1 MAACLVAK
9 TGLAGG
15 SQIGSTKWPPR
26 PATQMPEI
34 FATRPWNSTALPA
47 SWTRLP
53 VLMTVGIMVAMDEGD
68 TQTGVKSARRLQ
80 DLPEWLVVDVDV
92 TDKGFPCEP
101 C

>member
-1 MAACLVAK
+1 
-9 TGLAGG
+9 
-15 SQIGSTKWPPR
+15 
-26 PATQMPEI
+26 
-34 FATRPWNSTALPA
+34 
-47 SWTRLP
+47 
-53 VLMTVGIMVAMDEGD
+53 MTVGIMVAMDEGD